1 MAEIAGG
8 GGDHKK
14 GGKKRAKKLSTRID
28 MTPMV
33 DLGFLLLTFFVL
45 VSTFS
50 KPTSMDMALPAKPDI
65 NDPAPPDI
73 RQSRV
78 IQVFLSDNDKI
89 YLMKDVKDKARVDS
103 CDFKSTKA
111 MREPFLKFMSEIKRD
126 YSSTDSA
133 VVLIKPMNKSNY
145 GNFVGILDEMAFMK
159 VQRYTIA
166 EMAKTDSLDLLA
178 ARNRR

>member
-8 GGDHKK
+8 GGDHS

-45 VSTFS
+45 VSTFN
-50 KPTSMDMALPAKPDI
+50 KPSSMDMALPSKPDI
-65 NDPAPPDI
+65 NDPTPPEI

-78 IQVFLSDNDKI
+78 IQLFLSDANKM
-89 YLMKDVKDKARVDS
+89 YLVKDVGDKAKVDS
-103 CDFKSTKA
+103 CDFTASKA
-111 MREPFLKFMSEIKRD
+111 MREPFLKLMSEIKRD
-126 YSSTDSA
+126 YNSTDSA

-145 GNFVGILDEMAFMK
+145 NNFVGVLDEMAFMQVK
-159 VQRYTIA
+159 RYTIA
-166 EMAKTDSLDLLA
+166 EMAKTDSLMVLA